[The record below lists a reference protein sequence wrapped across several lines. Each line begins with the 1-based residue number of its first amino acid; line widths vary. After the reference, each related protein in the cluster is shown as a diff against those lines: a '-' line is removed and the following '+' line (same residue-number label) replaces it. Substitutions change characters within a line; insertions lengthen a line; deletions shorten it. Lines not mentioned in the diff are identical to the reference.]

1 MAPACLERTFLQPRL
16 IFPRGPG
23 YVSSQ
28 LRRRQAGRQAG
39 ILDKQQVKES
49 IARVPVPNPAFCYP
63 NLHPAHSL
71 FQKPQFYH
79 VRALS
84 SRRLT
89 SIPGLLMPGAT
100 HFQYAPGRKMTSA
113 LRPVLGTATASLHL
127 VHPSASRFSH
137 LVISNLV
144 NSAPRDEATMALLLS
159 CGPVPYLLM
168 TTSPAVIQHHMLST
182 G

>member
-1 MAPACLERTFLQPRL
+1 M
-16 IFPRGPG
+16 
-23 YVSSQ
+23 
-28 LRRRQAGRQAG
+28 
-39 ILDKQQVKES
+39 
-49 IARVPVPNPAFCYP
+49 
-63 NLHPAHSL
+63 SL

-79 VRALS
+79 LRALS

-113 LRPVLGTATASLHL
+113 LRPVLGTGAASLHL

-137 LVISNLV
+137 LVISNLA
-144 NSAPRDEATMALLLS
+144 NSAPRDEATMALLLT